1 MGIVDPLTS
10 LVYSRFSE
18 SIHTSI
24 GQSVGAG
31 FDIWKKVGLYRNSFE
46 EQGEAHYLYNS
57 VDGANNIRLIDM
69 VVIA

>member
-1 MGIVDPLTS
+1 MEIVDSLTS
-10 LVYSRFSE
+10 LVYSRFNE

-24 GQSVGAG
+24 GQSVVAG
-31 FDIWKKVGLYRNSFE
+31 FDICKKVGLYRNSFG
-46 EQGEAHYLYNS
+46 EQAKAHYLYKS